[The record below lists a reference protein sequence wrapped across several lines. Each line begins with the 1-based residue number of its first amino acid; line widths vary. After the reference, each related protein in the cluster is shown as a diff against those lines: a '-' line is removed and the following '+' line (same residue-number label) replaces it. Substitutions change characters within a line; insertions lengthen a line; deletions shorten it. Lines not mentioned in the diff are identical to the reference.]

1 MPRSSRGL
9 LAVPLLLGAAACG
22 PSPEPAA
29 PPEGPALV
37 VLLVIDQLSAE
48 LLDRYASVYGGGL
61 RRILD
66 TGFRFENATHDHAGT
81 VTAAGHTT
89 LSTGVYPT
97 RHGLVNNEWFEREGD
112 EWRNVYSVSDF
123 DAEILGH
130 PDLEGMGPAH
140 IERPGLADW
149 IAARDPRSRIV
160 SISKKERSAIG
171 LSAQAVGDVYWLPET
186 EAEFVTSDAYMSS
199 YPDWVRDFNRTQM
212 PTLHGDTIWESIVP
226 PALASL
232 SRPDTSRWEFDRE
245 DTTFPHRASDRVDMS
260 DARALNE
267 WRWDYTPFPDRAIVS
282 LVLEAVR
289 ALELGQRGSV
299 DFLGIGLSQTD
310 RIGHTFG
317 PGSREQL
324 DNLLRL
330 DSELGRLFAAL
341 DDQVGA
347 GRWLLALSA
356 DHGVL
361 EIPEHLADAGV
372 LAGRLTREE
381 RAQLAAR
388 IEAAS
393 AGGEWAIREAVAA
406 LPFVAGAYT
415 FEEIEHGTPAD
426 SFALLYAHSHSRTR
440 VVSLAARSG
449 VYVRYQP
456 NFLQVNTSATT
467 HGSPYYYDR
476 HVPLIFLGADIP
488 AGVSAERVATVDVAP
503 TLAALAGIPVPDDL
517 DGRPIATL
525 LGR

>member
-1 MPRSSRGL
+1 MIRPSRAL
-9 LAVPLLLGAAACG
+9 LAGWFLLGATACG
-22 PSPEPAA
+22 PSPRGTA
-29 PPEGPALV
+29 PSGGPSLV
-37 VLLVIDQLSAE
+37 VLLVVDQLSAE
-48 LLDRYASVYGGGL
+48 LLERYAAVYEGGL

-66 TGFRFENATHDHAGT
+66 GGFRFENATHDHAST

-89 LSTGVYPT
+89 LATGVHPT
-97 RHGLVNNEWFEREGD
+97 RHGIIGNEWFERVDGQ
-112 EWRNVYSVSDF
+112 WSSVYSVSDPNSP
-123 DAEILGH
+123 ILGH
-130 PDLEGMGPAH
+130 PDLEGMGPTN

-171 LSAQAVGDVYWLPET
+171 LAAQAIGEVYWLPET
-186 EAEFVTSDAYMSS
+186 EAEFVTSEAYMAA

-245 DTTFPHRASDRVDMS
+245 DTTFPHRASDHVDLS
-260 DARALNE
+260 DTHALNE
-267 WRWDYTPFPDRAIVS
+267 WRWDYTPFPDRAVVS

-299 DFLGIGLSQTD
+299 DFLGVGLSQTD
-310 RIGHTFG
+310 RIGHTWG

-330 DSELGRLFAAL
+330 DAELGRLFDAL

-347 GRWLLALSA
+347 GRWILALSS

-361 EIPEHLADAGV
+361 EIPEHLADEGV
-372 LAGRLTREE
+372 LAGRLAREQ
-381 RAQLAAR
+381 RAQVTAR

-393 AGGEWAIREAVAA
+393 AGGEWAIREAVST

-415 FEEIEHGTPAD
+415 FEEIERGQPAD
-426 SFALLYAHSHSRTR
+426 SFAVLFANSHSRTR

-456 NFLQVNTSATT
+456 NFLQASTTGTT
-467 HGSPYYYDR
+467 HGSPYHYDR
-476 HVPLIFLGADIP
+476 HVPLVFLGAGIA
-488 AGVSAERVATVDVAP
+488 AGVSSERVATIDVAP
-503 TLAALAGIPVPDDL
+503 TLAALAGIPAPDDL
-517 DGRPIATL
+517 DGRPLAFL